1 MQKMVFYLR
10 LVLHAAVGRLQ
21 KAMLGNNIV
30 SVITRSANGVFAV
43 DIEDRGVGKELRQS
57 GQYGQDELERIFQYI
72 NANDRV
78 LVVGAHLG
86 ALVVPIAKHCNSVVA
101 IEANPDTFGLLKTN
115 LLLNDAANVC
125 AHNIAASDKTEK
137 LEFVA
142 SRSNSGGSK
151 RMPKVHAFEYFY
163 DAPETVMVE
172 ARSLDSYLDG
182 EKFTLVFMDIE
193 GSEYFALKGM
203 QDILRN
209 AKTLFI
215 EYLPH
220 HLKNVSGVTPRE
232 FLAQIEPHFD
242 KLFIPSK
249 NICVEKSQFLSALQ
263 AMFDRDQGDDG
274 LIFAKA

>member
-1 MQKMVFYLR
+1 
-10 LVLHAAVGRLQ
+10 
-21 KAMLGNNIV
+21 
-30 SVITRSANGVFAV
+30 
-43 DIEDRGVGKELRQS
+43 
-57 GQYGQDELERIFQYI
+57 
-72 NANDRV
+72 
-78 LVVGAHLG
+78 
-86 ALVVPIAKHCNSVVA
+86 
-101 IEANPDTFGLLKTN
+101 
-115 LLLNDAANVC
+115 
-125 AHNIAASDKTEK
+125 
-137 LEFVA
+137 
-142 SRSNSGGSK
+142 
-151 RMPKVHAFEYFY
+151 MPKVHAFEYFY

-249 NICVEKSQFLSALQ
+249 NIRVEKSQFLSALQ

-274 LIFAKA
+274 LILREGLIGAKRICAQIRPEAVLSHAWVVRHRARAPAPCASRSARLRPANR